1 LRFAAL
7 SPVLDE
13 RGRRRFAAAE
23 ALTAGRGGISAVSR
37 ATGLARSTIGR
48 ALGEL
53 RAGEELEAE
62 RVRRPGGGRK
72 PLSETDASLIDD
84 LRCLVEPT
92 TRGDPQSPLLWTCKS
107 LRKLSH
113 GLREMGHKIGRT
125 LVGELLHKLD
135 YSLQSNRKT
144 REGSNHPD
152 RDAQFHYINDRVK
165 GALAAGEPA
174 ISVDTKKK
182 ELVGDF
188 RNAGRQWRPKGWPEE
203 VRVHDFVIPELGRAV
218 PYGVYDIADNAGWV
232 SVGVDHDTAAFAAN
246 AIRSWWRLMGRERYP
261 NAGSLLVTAD
271 GGGSNGSRV
280 RLWKLEL
287 QKLADDLGVPITV
300 CHLPPGASK
309 WNRIEHRL
317 FSFITGNWRGKPLV
331 SHKVIVQL
339 IAATTT
345 KTGLKVRCELDKNI
359 YPAGVKV
366 SNAEL
371 EAVNL
376 TRHEFHGEWNYTI
389 NQTALIPKQ

>member
-1 LRFAAL
+1 VIDESAIGLRFAAL

-107 LRKLSH
+107 LRKLSQ

-125 LVGELLHKLD
+125 VVGELLHKLD

-152 RDAQFHYINDRVK
+152 RDAQFRYINDRVK

-182 ELVGDF
+182 
-188 RNAGRQWRPKGWPEE
+188 
-203 VRVHDFVIPELGRAV
+203 
-218 PYGVYDIADNAGWV
+218 GVL
-232 SVGVDHDTAAFAAN
+232 H
-246 AIRSWWRLMGRERYP
+246 
-261 NAGSLLVTAD
+261 
-271 GGGSNGSRV
+271 
-280 RLWKLEL
+280 
-287 QKLADDLGVPITV
+287 
-300 CHLPPGASK
+300 
-309 WNRIEHRL
+309 
-317 FSFITGNWRGKPLV
+317 
-331 SHKVIVQL
+331 
-339 IAATTT
+339 
-345 KTGLKVRCELDKNI
+345 
-359 YPAGVKV
+359 
-366 SNAEL
+366 
-371 EAVNL
+371 
-376 TRHEFHGEWNYTI
+376 RHERSS
-389 NQTALIPKQ
+389 L